1 MRSNGGG
8 GQAVRPGSPDNSE
21 PERPGDIPT
30 SSGFRSVRQSAGV
43 LRVFLGRKLHPHGS
57 PESCR
62 ETGKAV
68 FTIKKA
74 WPRAGFIEW
83 ELSGSGKLYE
93 AEFNINGFEFDVKV
107 DPEGKILL
115 VKEEIVVSALPG
127 PVRAAALKPY
137 PGGRIKE
144 AEKVTEGGVI
154 RYKVEVVDHLD
165 DYDVLLTP
173 EGDILYVD
181 H

>member
-1 MRSNGGG
+1 MNMHKKVIFAAMALLIPSSW
-8 GQAVRPGSPDNSE
+8 A
-21 PERPGDIPT
+21 DIPE
-30 SSGFRSVRQSAGV
+30 SSVPAA
-43 LRVFLGRKLHPHGS
+43 
-57 PESCR
+57 
-62 ETGKAV
+62 AV
-68 FTIKKA
+68 FAVKRS

-107 DPEGKILL
+107 TPEGKIIR
-115 VKEEIVVSALPG
+115 VKEEIAVSSLPD

-144 AEKVTEGGVI
+144 AEKVTEGDGV
-154 RYKVEVVDHLD
+154 RYKVEIADHLD

-173 EGDILYVD
+173 DGDILYVD

>member
-1 MRSNGGG
+1 M
-8 GQAVRPGSPDNSE
+8 P
-21 PERPGDIPT
+21 
-30 SSGFRSVRQSAGV
+30 
-43 LRVFLGRKLHPHGS
+43 L
-57 PESCR
+57 
-62 ETGKAV
+62 
-68 FTIKKA
+68 KKA

-115 VKEEIVVSALPG
+115 VKEEIAVSALPG

-144 AEKVTEGGVI
+144 AEKVTEGSVI

>member
-1 MRSNGGG
+1 MNLHKKLAF
-8 GQAVRPGSPDNSE
+8 AVMALAIPSSWA
-21 PERPGDIPT
+21 DIPE
-30 SSGFRSVRQSAGV
+30 SSVSSA
-43 LRVFLGRKLHPHGS
+43 
-57 PESCR
+57 
-62 ETGKAV
+62 AV
-68 FTIKKA
+68 FAVKKA

-115 VKEEIVVSALPG
+115 VKEEIAVSALP
-127 PVRAAALKPY
+127 
-137 PGGRIKE
+137 GRIKE
-144 AEKVTEGGVI
+144 AEKVTEGSVI

>member
-1 MRSNGGG
+1 MNLRKKLAF
-8 GQAVRPGSPDNSE
+8 AVMALAIPSSWA
-21 PERPGDIPT
+21 DIPE
-30 SSGFRSVRQSAGV
+30 SSVSSA
-43 LRVFLGRKLHPHGS
+43 
-57 PESCR
+57 
-62 ETGKAV
+62 AV
-68 FTIKKA
+68 FAVKKA

-107 DPEGKILL
+107 DPEGKILR
-115 VKEEIVVSALPG
+115 VKEEIAVSALPG

-144 AEKVTEGGVI
+144 AEI

>member
-1 MRSNGGG
+1 MAQG
-8 GQAVRPGSPDNSE
+8 
-21 PERPGDIPT
+21 
-30 SSGFRSVRQSAGV
+30 
-43 LRVFLGRKLHPHGS
+43 
-57 PESCR
+57 
-62 ETGKAV
+62 
-68 FTIKKA
+68 
-74 WPRAGFIEW
+74 GFIEW

-107 DPEGKILL
+107 DPEGKILR
-115 VKEEIVVSALPG
+115 VKEEIAVSALPG

>member
-1 MRSNGGG
+1 MNLRKKLAF
-8 GQAVRPGSPDNSE
+8 AVMALAIPSSWA
-21 PERPGDIPT
+21 DIPE
-30 SSGFRSVRQSAGV
+30 SSVSSA
-43 LRVFLGRKLHPHGS
+43 
-57 PESCR
+57 
-62 ETGKAV
+62 AV
-68 FTIKKA
+68 FAVKKA

-115 VKEEIVVSALPG
+115 VKEEIAVSALPR

>member
-1 MRSNGGG
+1 MKL
-8 GQAVRPGSPDNSE
+8 NS
-21 PERPGDIPT
+21 T
-30 SSGFRSVRQSAGV
+30 STV
-43 LRVFLGRKLHPHGS
+43 LNLTSKL
-57 PESCR
+57 
-62 ETGKAV
+62 A
-68 FTIKKA
+68 
-74 WPRAGFIEW
+74 
-83 ELSGSGKLYE
+83 L
-93 AEFNINGFEFDVKV
+93 
-107 DPEGKILL
+107 
-115 VKEEIVVSALPG
+115 KESALPG

-144 AEKVTEGGVI
+144 AEKVTEGSVI